1 VAQFVNAGAK
11 IALEADGLSKSYAGR
26 EVVAVET
33 LRVEEGEVF
42 GILGPNGSGKSTL
55 FRMLAL
61 IEASDRGEIRH
72 FGQRV
77 TTKDLKARRRVAAVF
92 QRPLLFPGKVRAN
105 VAYGLRLHHL
115 SRGEAAPRVERA
127 LGLVGGLDLADADV
141 RTLSGGELQR
151 VALARALVLEP
162 AILFLDE
169 PTSNLDVS
177 VRRQFRE
184 DLKDIVRRVAATVI
198 LITHDQSEALV
209 LADRVAIM
217 REGGIVQS
225 GSPDE
230 VFAHPRD
237 SFVADFMGIETI
249 WRARV
254 VSCDQGLCSV
264 RTSAGITAELVA
276 EAVEGS
282 EVTVAVRPEDV
293 ALSVGDPAAVAG
305 RTSVRNHW
313 AGVVDSVTPAGPLV
327 RVRVRLNPS
336 EETRESFLV
345 ALVTRSSA
353 AELGVAVGM
362 AVLAGVKA
370 TAMHVLE
377 T

>member
-1 VAQFVNAGAK
+1 MAQLVNVGTT
-11 IALEADGLSKSYAGR
+11 IALEAEGLSKSYADR

-33 LRVEEGEVF
+33 LGVQEGEVF

-61 IEASDRGEIRH
+61 IEAPDRGEIRH
-72 FGQRV
+72 FGLKV

-115 SRGEAAPRVERA
+115 SRREAAPRVEQA
-127 LGLVGGLDLADADV
+127 LSLVGGLGLADADV
-141 RTLSGGELQR
+141 RTLSGGEMQR

-177 VRRQFRE
+177 VRRRFRE
-184 DLKDIVRRVAATVI
+184 DLKDIVRRVAATVV

-217 REGGIVQS
+217 REGSIVQC

-230 VFAHPRD
+230 VFTHPRD

-254 VSCDQGLCSV
+254 VSCDQGLCTV
-264 RTSAGITAELVA
+264 RTPAGITAELVA
-276 EAVEGS
+276 DAAEGG
-282 EVTVAVRPEDV
+282 EVTVAIRPEDV
-293 ALSVGDPAAVAG
+293 ALSVDEPGAAAG
-305 RTSVRNHW
+305 RSSVRNRW
-313 AGVVDSVTPAGPLV
+313 TGVVDSVTPAGPLV
-327 RVRVRLNPS
+327 RVRVRLNQA
-336 EETRESFLV
+336 EEIRESFLI

-353 AELGVAVGM
+353 TELGVAVGM

-377 T
+377 A

>member
-1 VAQFVNAGAK
+1 MAQLVNGRDR
-11 IALEADGLSKSYAGR
+11 IALEAEGLSKSYAGR

-72 FGQRV
+72 FGRRV

-115 SRGEAAPRVERA
+115 SRREAAPRVEQA
-127 LGLVGGLDLADADV
+127 LALVGGLHLAEADV

-177 VRRQFRE
+177 VRRRFRE
-184 DLKDIVRRVAATVI
+184 DLKDVVRRVAATVI

-209 LADRVAIM
+209 LADRVAVM
-217 REGGIVQS
+217 REGSIVQS

-254 VSCDQGLCSV
+254 VKCDQGLCTV
-264 RTSAGITAELVA
+264 QTPAGITAELVT

-282 EVTVAVRPEDV
+282 EVTVAIRPEDV
-293 ALSVGDPAAVAG
+293 ALSVSDPDAATG

-313 AGVVDSVTPAGPLV
+313 AGVVDSVTPTGPLV
-327 RVRVRLNPS
+327 RVRVRLDQTQ
-336 EETRESFLV
+336 EIRESFLV
-345 ALVTRSSA
+345 ALVTRSSV
-353 AELGVAVGM
+353 AELGLAVGT
-362 AVLAGVKA
+362 AVLSGVKA